1 MKNLKRLGKYF
12 AITFLVVLACALIG
26 ILSKEVERGTFYD
39 LTIGEALGYCMRLG
53 LSGLSALIPYSLCIA
68 TFLSFWIMNSEKWAG
83 FFRALAIGLV
93 LVLPLSVM
101 TYYYDWSV
109 RPQMK
114 AASAR
119 EMMDIKLAYPES
131 LADKY
136 DIDKEQILKKH
147 PMTMPKTKLVAWM
160 DSLEASLLAGAD
172 TCGLLLAIL
181 PDTLASEA
189 YESYRLEEMGVA
201 YQYAAHPT
209 ASKDS
214 LMFIQKEALYQ
225 RAISTWES
233 LTELRRC
240 RIECYD
246 RMLSTACIYIG
257 YFLFAILGYLLRYK
271 PIKKILTVI
280 AVLIVAICI
289 YREIDSLIQ
298 KHVQKTNTIS
308 QQTVSATYEE
318 IDRIKE
324 TASQNRENEIE

>member
-12 AITFLVVLACALIG
+12 AITFLVLLVCAFIG
-26 ILSKEVERGTFYD
+26 ILNKEVERGTFYD
-39 LTIGEALGYCMRLG
+39 LATGEALGYCVRLG

-68 TFLSFWIMNSEKWAG
+68 TFLSFWKMNSEKWAG

-147 PMTMPKTKLVAWM
+147 PMTMPKAKLVARM
-160 DSLEASLLAGAD
+160 DSLEASLLAGTD

-201 YQYAAHPT
+201 YQYAVHPT
-209 ASKDS
+209 TSKDS

-289 YREIDSLIQ
+289 YREIDSLVQ
-298 KHVQKTNTIS
+298 KHAQKINTIS
-308 QQTVSATYEE
+308 EQTVSATYEE

-324 TASQNRENEIE
+324 TARQNRENEIE